1 MVVMDF
7 ADKHLRADLE
17 ERELRGFD
25 RVKYW
30 AGVALAVFTHEA
42 PPIYDLVVKRID
54 GGATV
59 MRTPADL
66 GDPEVLL
73 DQVRLDLE
81 EKTVSEFFAEWRIDQ
96 QA

>member
-1 MVVMDF
+1 MDF
-7 ADKHLRADLE
+7 AEKHLRADLK
-17 ERELRGFD
+17 ERELHGFD

-30 AGVALAVFTHEA
+30 AGVALATFTHEA
-42 PPIYDLVVKRID
+42 PAIYDLVVTRID

-81 EKTVSEFFAEWRIDQ
+81 QKTVSEFFAEWRISQ
-96 QA
+96 EA